1 MKIKPVTEEMMS
13 MRLGPTMDMR
23 VPTEGMRGQGQSSL
37 YDALGAEL
45 KRQERVRD
53 LRTKHG
59 NPRHK
64 PASDVFFPKG
74 QY

>member
-1 MKIKPVTEEMMS
+1 
-13 MRLGPTMDMR
+13 MDMR